1 METTRL
7 YTFPDDDKDYC
18 KGFTVPTAWLV
29 KAIEDMYPFDKGENI
44 RLERFLET
52 YLWDE
57 TWHIYCLAK
66 WAGKVISEEEIK

>member
-18 KGFTVPTAWLV
+18 KGFTVPTAWLS
-29 KAIEDMYPFDKGENI
+29 KALKEMDPFENGGNVS
-44 RLERFLET
+44 LERFLDN

-57 TWHIYCLAK
+57 TWFIYCLAEQS
-66 WAGKVISEEEIK
+66 GNILSEEEIK